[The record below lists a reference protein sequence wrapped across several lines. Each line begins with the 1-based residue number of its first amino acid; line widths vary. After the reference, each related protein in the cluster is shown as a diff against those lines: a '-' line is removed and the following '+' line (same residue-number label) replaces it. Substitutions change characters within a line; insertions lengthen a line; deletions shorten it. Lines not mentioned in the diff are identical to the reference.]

1 MMDTAV
7 MLDTIR
13 LVVGVSILGYASY
26 TDVKTRM
33 ASNTLWVVMGS
44 VGGVL
49 LMVQYFTVGIENLL
63 SLIFIPI
70 LIAIVY
76 MLFYIGLIFG
86 GADAKA
92 VMALSIL
99 TPLWPRLYD
108 FPLHTSVMPFAWS
121 IFSNA
126 IILFLLIPPAFLIY
140 NIIKKDVELPYA
152 LIGYRMSTSKAKEK
166 FVWPLE
172 KLVDGKRKLMF
183 MPEEFDTTEHIE
195 ELEKAGR
202 KEIWVTPKIPF
213 MIPLLMGFVFAFF
226 FGDILFTL
234 VAVFF

>member
-1 MMDTAV
+1 MDTV
-7 MLDTIR
+7 MMLDTTR
-13 LVVGVSILGYASY
+13 LVVGVGILSYASY
-26 TDVKTRM
+26 TDIKTRM
-33 ASNTLWVVMGS
+33 ASNILWVVMGS
-44 VGGVL
+44 VGAVL
-49 LMVQYFTVGIENLL
+49 LVVQYFTVGIENLF
-63 SLIFIPI
+63 SLVFIPI
-70 LIAIVY
+70 LIAVVY
-76 MLFYIGLIFG
+76 MFFYIGLIFG

-99 TPLWPRLYD
+99 TPLWPHIYG

-140 NIIKKDVELPYA
+140 NITKKEVEFPYA

-183 MPEEFDTTEHIE
+183 MPEEFDTIE
-195 ELEKAGR
+195 
-202 KEIWVTPKIPF
+202 
-213 MIPLLMGFVFAFF
+213 
-226 FGDILFTL
+226 
-234 VAVFF
+234 